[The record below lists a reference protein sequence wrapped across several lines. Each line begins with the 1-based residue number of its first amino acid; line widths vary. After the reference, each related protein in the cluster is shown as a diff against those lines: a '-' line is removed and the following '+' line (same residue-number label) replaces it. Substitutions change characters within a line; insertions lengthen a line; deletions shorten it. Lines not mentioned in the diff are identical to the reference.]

1 MPWLAKGNPVVLAG
15 LDLGTS
21 KTAVAIAAV
30 RNAALEILGLGESPS
45 IGVQKG
51 IVSDTDS
58 AARSVKQALEKA
70 EKMAGLKID
79 SAYLSYN
86 GASIQVRNCRIENPV
101 GNILADREGDNKA
114 TGLEAPAVTGIPQDE
129 DPLQIIS
136 PRVGL
141 AGFGCEA
148 RAITA
153 RSRELAQLIQSVR
166 LGGLAS
172 KGIIY
177 GPLATAEVLLTPAER
192 ELGAILVDIGAEQ
205 TSVSIFNRCMLWETV
220 VIPLAGEHLAS
231 DLAIGLRI
239 SLSQA
244 REILWAGSLT
254 TGAEQAV
261 VNDPV
266 AEPEAPDDGK
276 SRDYLA
282 GSIIKARAEEII
294 DLIDE
299 SIRSFNY
306 PGALPGGVILTGGVS
321 KLAGLALMAE
331 KKLQKPVKTGLAP
344 QGGIVMRPACSG
356 ALGVVNY
363 AYRYFNHERKNFTKG
378 GLKESAVKILDWL
391 QVQLNDY
398 KTSQSKKQ

>member
-1 MPWLAKGNPVVLAG
+1 MAKGNPVVLAG

-21 KTAVAIAAV
+21 KTAVAIATV
-30 RNAALEILGLGESPS
+30 KNASLEMLGVGESPS

-51 IVSDTDS
+51 IVTDTES

-79 SAYLSYN
+79 CAYLSYN
-86 GASIQVRNCRIENPV
+86 GASIRVRNCRIENPA
-101 GNILADREGDNKA
+101 GDIPANSAGDNKT
-114 TGLEAPAVTGIPQDE
+114 TGLEALSVTGIPRDE

-136 PRVGL
+136 PPFGL
-141 AGFGCEA
+141 TGFGCEA
-148 RAITA
+148 RVITA
-153 RSRELAQLIQSVR
+153 SSRDLALLTQSVR
-166 LGGLAS
+166 LAGLES

-244 REILWAGSLT
+244 REILWAGSLA
-254 TGAEQAV
+254 TGADQS
-261 VNDPV
+261 PV
-266 AEPEAPDDGK
+266 HDLAAEPEGPGAGK
-276 SRDYLA
+276 NRDHLV
-282 GSIIKARAEEII
+282 SLIIEARAEEII

-299 SIRSFNY
+299 SIKSFNY
-306 PGALPGGVILTGGVS
+306 PGALPGGVILSGGVS
-321 KLAGLALMAE
+321 RLDGLAFMAE
-331 KKLQKPVKTGLAP
+331 KRLYRPVKVGSAP
-344 QGGIVMRPACSG
+344 QIGIVLRPAC
-356 ALGVVNY
+356 ALGLVRY
-363 AYRYFNHERKNFTKG
+363 AYKYFTIKRKNFSKS
-378 GLKESAVKILDWL
+378 GLKESATKILDWF
-391 QVQLNDY
+391 QIQLNDD
-398 KTSQSKKQ
+398 KASQLKNQ